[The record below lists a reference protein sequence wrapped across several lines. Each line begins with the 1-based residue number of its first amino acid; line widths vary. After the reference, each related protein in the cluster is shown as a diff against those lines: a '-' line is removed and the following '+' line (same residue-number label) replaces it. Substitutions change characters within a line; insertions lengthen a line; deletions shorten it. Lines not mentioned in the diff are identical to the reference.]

1 VALTPDLE
9 TCTLTGSF
17 VDINGNEV
25 DGSIR
30 FTPITIVIDTD
41 QNQILINRAIT
52 ETLVSG
58 AFSIVLP
65 TTNDSD
71 VSPQPFAYQVEEI
84 FSGGR
89 TYYIVLPTGTG
100 TVDLADLSPAVDSAT
115 AAAFVTQTQYA
126 SLNATYATAGNAY
139 VALDTA
145 PEVANNATANAVTA
159 ANVLS
164 DIQKKTLS
172 PVLLMGL

>member
-1 VALTPDLE
+1 MALTPDLE

-17 VDINGNEV
+17 VDVNGNTV

-30 FTPITIVIDTD
+30 FTPIAIVIDTD

-71 VSPQPFAYQVEEI
+71 VTPIPFAYKVEEI

-89 TYYIVLPTGTG
+89 TYFIVLPTGT
-100 TVDLADLSPAVDSAT
+100 TSIDLADLSPAVDSAT

-126 SLNATYATAGNAY
+126 TLNATYATAGNAY
-139 VALDTA
+139 TGLDTA
-145 PEVANNATANAVTA
+145 PEVADSATANAVTA

-164 DIQKKTLS
+164 DIQKKTLT
-172 PVLLMGL
+172 PLLLMGL

>member
-1 VALTPDLE
+1 MALTPDLQ

-17 VDINGNEV
+17 VDVNGDTVN
-25 DGSIR
+25 GSIR
-30 FTPITIVIDTD
+30 FTPISIVIDTD

-52 ETLVSG
+52 ATLVSG

-71 VSPQPFAYQVEEI
+71 VSPQPFAYKVEEI

-100 TVDLADLSPAVDSAT
+100 TVDLADLSAAVDSAT
-115 AAAFVTQTQYA
+115 AAAYVTQTQYS

-139 VALDTA
+139 SSLDTA
-145 PEVANNATANAVTA
+145 PEVADSATANATSA
-159 ANVLS
+159 TNVLS
-164 DIQKKTLS
+164 DIQKKTLT
-172 PVLLMGL
+172 PLLLMGL